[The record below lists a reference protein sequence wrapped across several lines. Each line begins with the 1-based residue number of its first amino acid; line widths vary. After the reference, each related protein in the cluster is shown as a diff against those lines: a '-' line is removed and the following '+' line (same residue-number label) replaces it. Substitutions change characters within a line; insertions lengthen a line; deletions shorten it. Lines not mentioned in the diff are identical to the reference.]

1 MNYPTQL
8 FIYDSLKEVW
18 LELFLFDMRTSDHME
33 FLSNVLCHYNDCPE
47 LLIKNG
53 NIHRL
58 SPHKLAA
65 GSWIPSDLK
74 DNSVSYYYRDR
85 ADSVTLQEAWR
96 PNISHQPPPILFGK
110 AFVYNF
116 NDNKYW
122 DIVDSNNF
130 KGTNGY
136 FFSYPRIIADF
147 RGIFKFLSNFAE
159 VKIIAE
165 GMVFNS
171 TEAAYQALKTED
183 LGIRAQFI
191 GLSPKEA
198 RKLGQNVPLRKD
210 WDRIK
215 NMVMYAVCEEKFKQ
229 EPFKTLLMRTGES
242 ILIEE
247 NTWGDTYF
255 GVCNGIGENNLGK
268 DLMSIRRRL
277 FAGTI

>member
-18 LELFLFDMRTSDHME
+18 LELFLFDMRTSDHTE
-33 FLSNVLCHYNDCPE
+33 FLSNVLCHYNDCSE

-198 RKLGQNVPLRKD
+198 RKLGQTVPLRKD

-247 NTWGDTYF
+247 NTWEILILEFVMGLEK
-255 GVCNGIGENNLGK
+255 IILEK
-268 DLMSIRRRL
+268 I
-277 FAGTI
+277 